1 MTYSVLSHDA
11 WGSASV
17 GSFTSLAQAREVFEA
32 LQKDRWFLADGTVRG
47 LSIVEASSPRF
58 QESCHPCD
66 QYTRG
71 LEDMTNASLQ
81 RGR

>member
-1 MTYSVLSHDA
+1 MPTMTYSVLSHDA

-47 LSIVEASSPRF
+47 LSIVEASSGSDALTAAARTV
-58 QESCHPCD
+58 ESFSFP
-66 QYTRG
+66 QT
-71 LEDMTNASLQ
+71 
-81 RGR
+81 